1 MTYNSAA
8 HVITDV
14 LPFKANKEYKA
25 NVTIPSQRIIILV
38 DRVDT
43 IIKKIIVIQKKT
55 TKRSTVF

>member
-8 HVITDV
+8 HVITKV

-25 NVTIPSQRIIILV
+25 NVTIPSQRIVILV

-43 IIKKIIVIQKKT
+43 VIKQIIVI
-55 TKRSTVF
+55 